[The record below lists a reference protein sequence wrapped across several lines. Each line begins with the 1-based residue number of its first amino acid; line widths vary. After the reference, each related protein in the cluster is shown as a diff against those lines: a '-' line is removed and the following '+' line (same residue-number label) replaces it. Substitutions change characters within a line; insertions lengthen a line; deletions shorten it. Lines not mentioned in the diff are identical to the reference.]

1 MVSCLLCFIYRV
13 DTNRCA
19 FFLGE
24 IDKPAQGLLQRGK
37 LKAVNVGICL
47 EGVYVMDAKEKVNG
61 GLSLADSSIKQRKQW
76 VDKHCTA

>member
-1 MVSCLLCFIYRV
+1 MYLKRCHVYYVLFYHV
-13 DTNRCA
+13 NTNRCA

-47 EGVYVMDAKEKVNG
+47 EGVYVMDTKEKVNG
-61 GLSLADSSIKQRKQW
+61 GLSLVDSSVKQRK
-76 VDKHCTA
+76 